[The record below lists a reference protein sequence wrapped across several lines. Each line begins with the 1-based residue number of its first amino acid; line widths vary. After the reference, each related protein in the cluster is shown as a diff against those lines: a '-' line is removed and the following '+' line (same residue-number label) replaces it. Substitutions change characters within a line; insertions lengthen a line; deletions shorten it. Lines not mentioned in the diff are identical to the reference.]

1 MLTRETRTRDI
12 VIKTVKRHICTSR
25 KFMAAFEDFF
35 LLLLQTRKKTKK
47 AHMKSTVSRLK

>member
-12 VIKTVKRHICTSR
+12 VIKTVKQHICTSR

-35 LLLLQTRKKTKK
+35 FYCYKQEKKNIE
-47 AHMKSTVSRLK
+47 STYEEYSFKT